1 MNDANLDH
9 LVSLSA
15 DVLARMEERGM
26 TLATA
31 ESITGG
37 LIGHVLTEIS
47 GSSRVYLG
55 GVVTYHNRLKE
66 QIGVPAS
73 TLAEFG
79 AVSEET
85 AVAMASGI
93 RKWTGADVGVGV
105 TGIAGPGGA
114 TETKPVGLTYIAV
127 ADSVGAVCERHSWSG
142 NRGANKTNTAEA
154 ALRLV
159 LKRLGEIQA

>member
-1 MNDANLDH
+1 
-9 LVSLSA
+9 
-15 DVLARMEERGM
+15 
-26 TLATA
+26 
-31 ESITGG
+31 
-37 LIGHVLTEIS
+37 
-47 GSSRVYLG
+47 
-55 GVVTYHNRLKE
+55 
-66 QIGVPAS
+66 
-73 TLAEFG
+73 LAEFG

>member
-1 MNDANLDH
+1 MNDATLDR
-9 LVSLSA
+9 LVSLA
-15 DVLARMEERGM
+15 AEVLARLEELGV

-37 LIGHVLTEIS
+37 LIGHVLTETP

-55 GVVTYHNRLKE
+55 GVVSYGNRLKE
-66 QIGVPAS
+66 RIGVPTQ

-79 AVSEET
+79 AVSEQT
-85 AVAMASGI
+85 ALAMANGI
-93 RKWTGADVGVGV
+93 REWAGTDVGVAV

-127 ADSVGAVCERHSWSG
+127 ADLSGTVCERHEWTADRS
-142 NRGANKTNTAEA
+142 ANKVSTAEA
-154 ALRLV
+154 ALQLV
-159 LKRLGEIQA
+159 LTRLGEKQA

>member
-1 MNDANLDH
+1 
-9 LVSLSA
+9 
-15 DVLARMEERGM
+15 M

-37 LIGHVLTEIS
+37 LIGHVLTETP

-55 GVVTYHNRLKE
+55 GMVTYDNRLKE
-66 QIGVPAS
+66 RIGVPAQ
-73 TLAEFG
+73 TLATHG

-85 AVAMASGI
+85 AVAMANGI
-93 RKWTGADVGVGV
+93 REWAGADFGVGV

-114 TETKPVGLTYIAV
+114 TETKRVGLTYVAV
-127 ADSVGAVCERHSWSG
+127 ADQAGAVSERHLWTG
-142 NRGANKTNTAEA
+142 ERTANKISTAEA

-159 LKRLGEIQA
+159 LERLGEKQA

>member
-1 MNDANLDH
+1 LNDATLDS
-9 LVSLSA
+9 LVSLA
-15 DVLARMEERGM
+15 AEVLARMEERGM

-37 LIGHVLTEIS
+37 LIGHVLTETP

-55 GVVTYHNRLKE
+55 GMVTYDNRLKE
-66 QIGVPAS
+66 RIGVPAQ
-73 TLAEFG
+73 TLATYG

-85 AVAMASGI
+85 AVAMANGI
-93 RKWTGADVGVGV
+93 REWAGADFGIGV

-114 TETKPVGLTYIAV
+114 TETKRVGLTYVAV
-127 ADSVGAVCERHSWSG
+127 SDPGGASCERHIWTADRS
-142 NRGANKTNTAEA
+142 ANKLSTAEA

-159 LKRLGEIQA
+159 LERLGEKQA

>member
-1 MNDANLDH
+1 
-9 LVSLSA
+9 
-15 DVLARMEERGM
+15 M

-37 LIGHVLTEIS
+37 LMGHVLTETP

-55 GVVTYHNRLKE
+55 GVVTYDNRLKE
-66 QIGVPAS
+66 RIGVPAR

-79 AVSEET
+79 AVSQET
-85 AVAMASGI
+85 ALAMAHGI
-93 RKWTGADVGVGV
+93 REWTGADVGVAV

-114 TETKPVGLTYIAV
+114 TETKPIGLTYVAIA
-127 ADSVGAVCERHSWSG
+127 DPGGASCEWHLWTGDRT
-142 NRGANKTNTAEA
+142 ANKVSTAEA

-159 LKRLGEIQA
+159 LKRLGEAHT

>member
-1 MNDANLDH
+1 
-9 LVSLSA
+9 
-15 DVLARMEERGM
+15 M

-37 LIGHVLTEIS
+37 LIGHVLTETA

-55 GVVTYHNRLKE
+55 GVVSYDNQLKE
-66 QIGVPAS
+66 RIGVPTQ

-79 AVSEET
+79 GVSEQT
-85 AVAMASGI
+85 ALAMANGI
-93 RKWTGADVGVGV
+93 REWAGADVGVAV

-114 TETKPVGLTYIAV
+114 TEKKPVGLTYVAV
-127 ADSVGAVCERHSWSG
+127 ADPRGGSCQRHIWTADRS
-142 NRGANKTNTAEA
+142 ANKASTAEA

-159 LKRLGEIQA
+159 LNWLGEKQA